1 MSKVDF
7 PPLPRRSLFAPRELQ
22 GARSVTKPAP
32 IVTKPRNETPPE
44 VAAVTKPA
52 STMSNEQ
59 IRAAAPT
66 IAERP
71 LGGRPPIGER
81 AMTGAERVARHRAN
95 KKAGE

>member
-1 MSKVDF
+1 M
-7 PPLPRRSLFAPRELQ
+7 FAR
-22 GARSVTKPAP
+22 ADVTKPAP
-32 IVTKPRNETPPE
+32 IVTKPRNETPPQ

-52 STMSNEQ
+52 ST
-59 IRAAAPT
+59 
-66 IAERP
+66 IAEKP